1 MSTSYNEMSAVVR
14 IDSIIKLIENMNT
27 SHGDDA
33 AHSLDEFI
41 IGELKEVKRLLEL
54 DE

>member
-14 IDSIIKLIENMNT
+14 IDNVIKLVKNMN
-27 SHGDDA
+27 SEHGDEA

-41 IGELKEVKRLLEL
+41 IGELEEVKRLLEL
-54 DE
+54 D

>member
-14 IDSIIKLIENMNT
+14 IDNVLKLVQNMKSERGEN
-27 SHGDDA
+27 A

-41 IGELKEVKRLLEL
+41 VNELEEVKRLLDL
-54 DE
+54 A